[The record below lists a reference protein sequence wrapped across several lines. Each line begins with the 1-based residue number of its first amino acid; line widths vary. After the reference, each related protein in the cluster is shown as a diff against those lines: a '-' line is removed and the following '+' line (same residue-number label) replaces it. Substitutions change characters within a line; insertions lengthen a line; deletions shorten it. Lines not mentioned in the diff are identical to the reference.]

1 MLVLWEWDV
10 GMNGWEALLLIAGA
24 AVIAAVLQNVG
35 RPGFGYEWVF
45 TFIAAVA
52 GGWLGSEAFAN
63 LSTWGPAIQG
73 LYLVPALIGAV
84 VLGVLVD
91 AAVRYI
97 SSGSY
102 VAPHA
107 PQGV

>member
-1 MLVLWEWDV
+1 MKRT
-10 GMNGWEALLLIAGA
+10 A
-24 AVIAAVLQNVG
+24 A
-35 RPGFGYEWVF
+35 
-45 TFIAAVA
+45 
-52 GGWLGSEAFAN
+52 
-63 LSTWGPAIQG
+63 STTTPRIIG
-73 LYLVPALIGAV
+73 ALI
-84 VLGVLVD
+84 LGVVVD

>member
-24 AVIAAVLQNVG
+24 AVIAAVLQRVG

-45 TFIAAVA
+45 TFIAALA
-52 GGWLGSEAFAN
+52 GGWFGSEAFGS
-63 LSTWGPAIQG
+63 LSTQGPVVEG

-84 VLGVLVD
+84 ILGVLVD